1 MADQTTVFGDFQK
14 IAEILIDIRN
24 RVDSDT
30 DVVWTRFND
39 PRELIEDLTTDI
51 QKLQMCD
58 SETLSKVFMKFR
70 PTSTY
75 QELSISNGCGDEYLQ
90 LSKKFDYYRER
101 IRAIFPAT

>member
-1 MADQTTVFGDFQK
+1 MADQNAVFDDFQK
-14 IAEILIDIRN
+14 IAEILIHIHN

-39 PRELIEDLTTDI
+39 PRELIEDLTSDI
-51 QKLQMCD
+51 QKLQVCD
-58 SETLSKVFMKFR
+58 SETLSKVFMKFW